1 MRKPYPT
8 DFYDAEWSWIEPHLP
23 TPKAPGRPRVHSL
36 REILNAIFYI
46 VAAIML
52 RKPGG
57 GYARVRTAILAVGTL
72 FVGLLVGFLA
82 GVIAGTFG
90 EDETAQQPKT
100 VTVERTVEVTVRPE
114 EDESASASPSAS
126 ASASVSSEANFDA
139 SVTDADKDCQMYKP
153 CKFGSYTSY
162 KTLGSITITDA
173 ASQDFIPNET
183 GQGWSGAFVKL
194 EFDYT
199 YGGSV
204 PSSTEDP
211 TMALEDSDG
220 KLYSYAYDPT
230 SSYAIDTG
238 ADLFPYSEI
247 QPGTTQDAVVI
258 FEVDPQASGFTL
270 YAWDPI
276 QPGPSEIARIPLNG

>member
-1 MRKPYPT
+1 
-8 DFYDAEWSWIEPHLP
+8 
-23 TPKAPGRPRVHSL
+23 
-36 REILNAIFYI
+36 
-46 VAAIML
+46 ML
-52 RKPGG
+52 RKPRRGHTS
-57 GYARVRTAILAVGTL
+57 VRTAILAVGSL

-82 GVIAGTFG
+82 GVLAGTLA

-100 VTVERTVEVTVRPE
+100 VTVERTVEVSASPE
-114 EDESASASPSAS
+114 EDASASAS

-139 SVTDADKDCQMYKP
+139 SVTNEDKDCQMYKP
-153 CKFGSYTSY
+153 CKFGSYTSD
-162 KTLGSITITDA
+162 KTLGSITITNA

-183 GQGWSGAFVKL
+183 GQGWSGAFVL
-194 EFDYT
+194 VEFDYT
-199 YGGSV
+199 YGGSM

-238 ADLFPYSEI
+238 ADLFPYGEI
-247 QPGTTQDAVVI
+247 QPGTTKDAVVI
-258 FEVDPQASGFTL
+258 FEVDPQARGFTL

-276 QPGPSEIARIPLNG
+276 QPGPSEIARIPLHG